1 MTLPRG
7 KVIKASSTAASRA
20 PCSPPG
26 AGTVVASAKIGR
38 LVKAAA
44 ADASLRASAI
54 VAAAEDQARAIL
66 AGAEARAR
74 GIGDLAH
81 EEGRRAGL
89 ADLAAAWVKLRTEQ
103 EARDERDL
111 DRTTE
116 LARFMAERLIGESLA
131 VAPAQIQSIARQAL
145 ASARQS
151 RRIAVRAHPDDA
163 AALRRDLASLGLEGS
178 AIEIHADP
186 GRTRGSLLFDTDLGT
201 LDANLTLQLDR
212 LARSLRDSFRT

>member
-7 KVIKASSTAASRA
+7 KVLKGPAASATPALGPSQSSRA
-20 PCSPPG
+20 
-26 AGTVVASAKIGR
+26 GR

-44 ADASLRASAI
+44 ADASMRASAI
-54 VAAAEDQARAIL
+54 ESSAEEKARAIL

-74 GIGDLAH
+74 VIGDEAR

-89 ADLAAAWVKLRTEQ
+89 AELAAAWVKLRTEQ
-103 EARDERDL
+103 ESRDERDL

-163 AALRRDLASLGLEGS
+163 AALRRDLASLGLEGA
-178 AIEIHADP
+178 AIEIHADA
-186 GRTRGSLLFDTDLGT
+186 GRTRGSLLLDTDLGT
-201 LDANLTLQLDR
+201 LDANLPLQLDR
-212 LARSLRDSFRT
+212 LARSLRDSFRS